1 MKNIPDK
8 FVVRESIIFK
18 TAPLKTNV
26 VFMIRLINVSNW
38 PACVYFLHFVNKKLI
53 NYHTNQPNNSLMLIP
68 KSPIRNYPESVP
80 STFLTHSKLP
90 YIFLCCTFLL
100 FSVFRMGVFQYS
112 PF

>member
-68 KSPIRNYPESVP
+68 KSPIRN
-80 STFLTHSKLP
+80 
-90 YIFLCCTFLL
+90 
-100 FSVFRMGVFQYS
+100 
-112 PF
+112 